1 MVTSGAE
8 RQRRYRAR
16 LAGGEPIRQFTTVPV
31 VGRRR
36 TRPQRWTA
44 AVEELR
50 LLQGE
55 YDAWR
60 ERLPESLAESRT
72 AELLEIV
79 TEVDLD
85 VLDVELPRG
94 FGRD

>member
-1 MVTSGAE
+1 ML
-8 RQRRYRAR
+8 RQGRGDGPAHARR
-16 LAGGEPIRQFTTVPV
+16 TTVPV

-50 LLQGE
+50 TLQAE
-55 YDAWR
+55 YEAWR
-60 ERLPESLAESRT
+60 DGLPESLAESRT
-72 AELLEIV
+72 LELLEAV
-79 TEVDLD
+79 CDVDLD
-85 VLDVELPRG
+85 ALDVELPRG

>member
-8 RQRRYRAR
+8 RQRRYRERRA
-16 LAGGEPIRQFTTVPV
+16 AGEPARQFTSVQI